1 MEIRDRKQY
10 NQSIGRYKILSSAAG
25 VGAVITTKWGGF
37 IMPLSI
43 SDWKFIQ
50 GLSQRIDAKPNDTLQ
65 QWQDDSGVEIISDR
79 RFVHFLREK
88 RGLPNLT

>member
-1 MEIRDRKQY
+1 MEIRDRNQY

-50 GLSQRIDAKPNDTLQ
+50 VLSKRI
-65 QWQDDSGVEIISDR
+65 EDR
-79 RFVHFLREK
+79 PDIAELKLSVTSVLSVFCEK
-88 RGLPNLT
+88 NEASQI